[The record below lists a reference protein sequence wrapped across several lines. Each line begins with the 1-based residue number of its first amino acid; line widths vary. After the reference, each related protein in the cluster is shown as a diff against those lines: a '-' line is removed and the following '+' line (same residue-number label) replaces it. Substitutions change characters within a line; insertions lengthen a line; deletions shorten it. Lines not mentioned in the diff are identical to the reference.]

1 MLTDAHFHALDL
13 ERLEGARWAES
24 YRALGILGTASCH
37 SREEWLHA
45 DALRRGGL
53 DLLVSFGVHPQLPVP
68 DEEELIASL
77 AASGGI
83 DAVGECGFDF
93 FPGYAASAAEQA
105 ARFDFQIGV
114 AEDSG
119 LPLVIH
125 ARNALDRLYP
135 LARRLARLRSVV
147 FHSWPGSAAE
157 GLAFLKRGVN
167 AFFSLGSSVAAGRKR
182 SASSLSAL
190 PRERV
195 LAETDAPYQPLP
207 PRLRPG
213 GSPRHS
219 RVEDLTLVFS
229 SLAEAAGIPPR
240 EFEGLVEDNFRA
252 AFGKR

>member
-1 MLTDAHFHALDL
+1 MLTDAHFHALDT
-13 ERLEGARWAES
+13 ERLEGARWADS

-53 DLLVSFGVHPQLPVP
+53 RLLVSFGVHPQLPVP

-83 DAVGECGFDF
+83 DAVGECGFDL
-93 FPGYAASAAEQA
+93 FPEYAASAAEQS

-114 AEDSG
+114 AERSG

-125 ARNALDRLYP
+125 ARKALDRLYP
-135 LARRLARLRSVV
+135 LAKRLSRLVSVV

-167 AFFSLGSSVAAGRKR
+167 AYFSLGSSVAAGRRR
-182 SASSLSAL
+182 SASSLSGL
-190 PRERV
+190 PRERI

-207 PRLRPG
+207 SRLRPA

-219 RVEDLTLVFS
+219 RIEDLPLVVS
-229 SLAEAAGIPPR
+229 SLADAAGIPAS
-240 EFEGLVEDNFRA
+240 EFEGLIERNFKA
-252 AFGKR
+252 AFAKG

>member
-13 ERLEGARWAES
+13 ERLEGASWAES

-53 DLLVSFGVHPQLPVP
+53 DLLVSLGVHPQLPVP

-83 DAVGECGFDF
+83 DAVGECGFDL
-93 FPGYAASAAEQA
+93 FPEYADSAAEQS
-105 ARFDFQIGV
+105 ARFDFQVGV
-114 AEDSG
+114 AERSG

-125 ARNALDRLYP
+125 ARKALDRLYP
-135 LARRLARLRSVV
+135 LARRLAGLRSVV
-147 FHSWPGSAAE
+147 FHAWPGSAAE

-167 AFFSLGSSVAAGRKR
+167 AYFSLGSSVAAGRKR
-182 SASSLSAL
+182 SASSLLGL
-190 PRERV
+190 PRERI

-207 PRLRPG
+207 PRFRPS

-219 RVEDLTLVFS
+219 RVDDLPLVLS
-229 SLAEAAGIPPR
+229 SLSGAAGIPAL
-240 EFEGLVEDNFRA
+240 EFEGLVEENFRA
-252 AFGKR
+252 AFKKR